1 MDKQDYLQHLINA
14 GEEDVQL
21 TPKQAKILEAAIEI
35 FAEKGYAATSTSEI
49 AKKAGVAEGTIFR
62 HYKTKKELLISIVT
76 PGIIKLTVPFF
87 ADQFVSEVFKE
98 RSESYEQLLRKIIRN
113 RFEFVQKNVPLLKI
127 IIQEMAFH
135 EELKQ
140 SFQSIFIKKIFPKF
154 DEAVTQ
160 FKKDGLIV
168 DYPSSSIIR
177 FTMTTIIGFI
187 ITRFLILPEAE
198 WDDDEEIDR
207 TIRMLMHGI
216 QPDS

>member
-1 MDKQDYLQHLINA
+1 MDKQEYLQQLINA
-14 GEEDVQL
+14 GEEEIEL

-87 ADQFVSEVFKE
+87 ANQFVSEVFKE
-98 RSESYEQLLRKIIRN
+98 KSESYEQLLRKIIRN
-113 RFEFVQKNVPLLKI
+113 RFEFVQKNIPLLKI
-127 IIQEMAFH
+127 ILQEMAFH

-140 SFQSIFIKKIFPKF
+140 SFQNIFIKKIFPKF

-168 DYPSSSIIR
+168 DYPSSTIIR

-198 WDDDEEIDR
+198 WDDEEEIDR

>member
-1 MDKQDYLQHLINA
+1 MQQLINA
-14 GEEDVQL
+14 GEEEIEL

-87 ADQFVSEVFKE
+87 ANQFVSEVFKE
-98 RSESYEQLLRKIIRN
+98 KSESYEQLLRKIIRN
-113 RFEFVQKNVPLLKI
+113 RFEFVQKNIPLLKI
-127 IIQEMAFH
+127 ILQEMAFH

-140 SFQSIFIKKIFPKF
+140 SFQNIFIKKIFPKF

-168 DYPSSSIIR
+168 DYPSSTIIR

-198 WDDDEEIDR
+198 WDDEEEIDR